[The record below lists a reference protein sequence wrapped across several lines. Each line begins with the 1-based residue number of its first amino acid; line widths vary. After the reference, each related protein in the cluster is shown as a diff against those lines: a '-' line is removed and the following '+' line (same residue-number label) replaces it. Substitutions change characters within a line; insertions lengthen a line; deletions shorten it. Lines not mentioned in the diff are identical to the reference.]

1 MSQPERDVFD
11 FDEWAAL
18 AREDSSAFESRRQE
32 YIASAIAEAP
42 LQYRQRLLGLQFRID
57 MERQRAGTAL
67 GAAIRLNAMMW
78 SSFEDLRAALNGLA
92 HDSDAGATPKGSGAT
107 LIPFRKRS

>member
-18 AREDSSAFESRRQE
+18 ARENSAAFESRRQE

-42 LQYRQRLLGLQFRID
+42 PQYQQRLRGLQFRID
-57 MERQRAGTAL
+57 MERQRAGSAL

-78 SSFEDLRAALNGLA
+78 SSFEDLRAALNDLA
-92 HDSDAGATPKGSGAT
+92 HDPEVCTAPKGSGAT
-107 LIPFRKRS
+107 LLPFRKRS